1 MRLFLKG
8 TFSLYAITLVYVF
21 FFLPTRQNV
30 SGGNIVPFQTIRRYK
45 KHYELFKLHVPTAY
59 GIEAQ
64 IYGNILIFIPFGF
77 VLPILFRRFR
87 NPLLSIGLVFFLSL
101 LVESI
106 QRVFRIGQFDVDDII
121 LNATGGIIGFVAFVI
136 GDWLLW
142 EYKKTNLSLE

>member
-8 TFSLYAITLVYVF
+8 TFSLYAIALVYVF

-142 EYKKTNLSLE
+142 EYKKRNLSLE

>member
-8 TFSLYAITLVYVF
+8 TFSLYAIALVYLF

-30 SGGNIVPFQTIRRYK
+30 RGSNLVPFHTIRRYK
-45 KHYELFKLHVPTAY
+45 SQYELFKIHLPTTY

-77 VLPILFRRFR
+77 VLPILFKRFR
-87 NPLLSIGLVFFLSL
+87 NPLFSIGLVLVLSL
-101 LVESI
+101 MVESV

-121 LNATGGIIGFVAFVI
+121 LNATGGIIGFVSFIIA
-136 GDWLLW
+136 DWFMW
-142 EYKKTNLSLE
+142 EYKNRNLSLE

>member
-1 MRLFLKG
+1 MRLVLKG
-8 TFSLYAITLVYVF
+8 AFGLYAIALVYVF

-30 SGGNIVPFQTIRRYK
+30 AGGNTVPFQTIRRYK
-45 KHYELFKLHVPTAY
+45 KQYELFKLHVPSTY

-77 VLPILFRRFR
+77 VLPILFKRFR

-101 LVESI
+101 MVESI

-136 GDWLLW
+136 SDWLMW
-142 EYKKTNLSLE
+142 EYKKRNLSLE

>member
-8 TFSLYAITLVYVF
+8 TFSLYAIALVYVF

-30 SGGNIVPFQTIRRYK
+30 SGGNTVPFQTIRRYK
-45 KHYELFKLHVPTAY
+45 KQYELFKIHVPTTY

-77 VLPILFRRFR
+77 VLPILFKRFR

-142 EYKKTNLSLE
+142 EYKKRNLSLE

>member
-1 MRLFLKG
+1 MRLVLKG
-8 TFSLYAITLVYVF
+8 ALSLYVIALVYLF

-30 SGGNIVPFQTIRRYK
+30 EGGNTVPFQTIRRYK
-45 KHYELFKLHVPTAY
+45 KQYELFKLHLPTSY

-77 VLPILFRRFR
+77 VLPILFKRFR

-101 LVESI
+101 MVEGI

-121 LNATGGIIGFVAFVI
+121 LNATGGIIGFVAFIV
-136 GDWLLW
+136 GDWLMW
-142 EYKKTNLSLE
+142 EYKQRNLSLK

>member
-1 MRLFLKG
+1 MRLILKG
-8 TFSLYAITLVYVF
+8 AFGLYVVALVYVF

-30 SGGNIVPFQTIRRYK
+30 SGGNLVPFQTIRRYK
-45 KHYELFKLHVPTAY
+45 QQYELFKLHVPSPY

-87 NPLLSIGLVFFLSL
+87 NPLRSIGLVFFLSL

-121 LNATGGIIGFVAFVI
+121 LNATGGIIGFVAFII
-136 GDWLLW
+136 GDWLMW
-142 EYKKTNLSLE
+142 EYKQQNLSLE